1 MDGSY
6 LCRFTRSNIGLKI
19 LMAVTGV
26 VMFGYLIGHVTGN
39 MLIFK
44 GAAAINA
51 YSHFLHDSKGLLW
64 GTRLLLLASVVVHI
78 WATVRFLSLRNEARP
93 VAYSLKVP
101 HGTTFAARTMFW
113 SGPVIALFIVYHI
126 LHLTTGTLHK
136 TFHSSVDPVS
146 KEVVV
151 DVYQNLIDGFSNPL
165 ASGIYIV
172 AMLAIGLHL
181 SHGIWSM
188 LQTVG
193 VNRPN
198 WEPSL
203 KKLAILSAV
212 VICGGFIAVPV
223 AVLFGLVK

>member
-6 LCRFTRSNIGLKI
+6 LCRFTRSNIGLKV

-44 GAAAINA
+44 GPAAINA
-51 YSHFLHDSKGLLW
+51 YSQFLHESKGLLW
-64 GTRLLLLASVVVHI
+64 GTRVLLLAAVVVHL
-78 WATVRFLSLRNEARP
+78 WATIRFVGLRNEARP
-93 VAYSLKVP
+93 VAYDVKVP
-101 HGTTFAARTMFW
+101 HGSTWAARTMFW

-126 LHLTTGTLHK
+126 LHLTTGTVHPS
-136 TFHSSVDPVS
+136 FHANP
-146 KEVVV
+146 ETHHV
-151 DVYQNLIDGFSNPL
+151 DVYQNLVEGFQRPL
-165 ASGIYIV
+165 ASGLYIV

-181 SHGIWSM
+181 SHGLWSM

-198 WEPSL
+198 WEPTL
-203 KKLAILSAV
+203 KKLAVFAAV

-223 AVLFGLVK
+223 AVLLGLVK

>member
-51 YSHFLHDSKGLLW
+51 YSHFLHDSKGLPW

-101 HGTTFAARTMFW
+101 HGTTWAARTMFW

-126 LHLTTGTLHK
+126 LHLTTGTVHPTFQNNVKIEVKEDPETHQKVETHK
-136 TFHSSVDPVS
+136 VN
-146 KEVVV
+146 
-151 DVYQNLIDGFSNPL
+151 VYANLVEGFQRPL
-165 ASGIYIV
+165 ASGIYIL
-172 AMLAIGLHL
+172 AMLAIALHL
-181 SHGIWSM
+181 SHGVWSM

-198 WEPSL
+198 WECSL
-203 KKLAILSAV
+203 RAL
-212 VICGGFIAVPV
+212 
-223 AVLFGLVK
+223 AVLAAV